1 VFEFWLRKEIK
12 MKDPGAM
19 LNQKQNSMNA
29 APGSSHFI

>member
-1 VFEFWLRKEIK
+1 

-29 APGSSHFI
+29 APGSSHLIKPKQFDNH